1 MTVFSAMSVLQ
12 VKRPY
17 IGAGANR
24 KMQVLPWVVPTAVPM
39 TAVAV
44 VAAVVTVGGKMNDKP
59 RDIPALL
66 AMIEK
71 RSAIAF
77 AWRGGRD
84 CVSFAARAVKA
95 QTGIDPRG
103 DLRWSTL
110 KQARAAIAQE
120 GGIEAALDARFD
132 RIAPA
137 LARRGDIAGIADDRF
152 GIRLMVVEGAML
164 VAPSAKGLD
173 RLPRHHMI
181 MAWDTESVRQAV
193 SRG

>member
-1 MTVFSAMSVLQ
+1 M
-12 VKRPY
+12 
-17 IGAGANR
+17 
-24 KMQVLPWVVPTAVPM
+24 VVA
-39 TAVAV
+39 
-44 VAAVVTVGGKMNDKP
+44 AAVVTAGGNMKNNP
-59 RDIPALL
+59 RDIAALL
-66 AMIEK
+66 AMIE
-71 RSAIAF
+71 RRAVIPF

-103 DLRWSTL
+103 DLRWSSL
-110 KQARAAIAQE
+110 KQARAAIAKE

-137 LARRGDIAGIADDRF
+137 LARRGDIAGIADEMF

-164 VAPSAKGLD
+164 VAPSANGLD
-173 RLPRHHMI
+173 RLPREHMI

-193 SRG
+193 SHG